1 MGAMTFMDLDFKSL
15 PVRQRFLTQYLLA
28 EENEQRRQ
36 SLIEEIEDEQK
47 ANGLSE
53 GAFDSGDGMVGT
65 MNQTQMIAV
74 PQITPSGDN
83 GPMVTSMSY
92 SFAESVGL
100 PEDEKKDAKKRK
112 VKSDLRKQ
120 RENLKQVTSK
130 KDKAEKELQMMRDS
144 LDYDK
149 ENEEME

>member
-1 MGAMTFMDLDFKSL
+1 MAFVADGDS
-15 PVRQRFLTQYLLA
+15 
-28 EENEQRRQ
+28 
-36 SLIEEIEDEQK
+36 ED
-47 ANGLSE
+47 GLVE
-53 GAFDSGDGMVGT
+53 TV
-65 MNQTQMIAV
+65 NQTETHM
-74 PQITPSGDN
+74 ITPAGDN

-92 SFAESVGL
+92 SFAESIGL
-100 PEDEKKDAKKRK
+100 PEDEKKDAKKKK